1 LPDFAAAWLAFDG
14 FSPES
19 ARGPHTPNLLHARKK
34 WQNLAPPPTPSSSS
48 ARIGDDDLAA
58 LAAAVGAPL
67 YQESVDAGTELELEA
82 EAAAELASASESQ
95 TQQKDFPLR
104 EWVPIIPRGAQ
115 RSTRSPAPT
124 FVPPKKAA
132 SASAP
137 ASASIPL
144 DHPLTADDAV
154 DATDDSRVPTTSSTE
169 TAEAAP
175 ASTLS
180 SRMSRKERILRLAR
194 QNARTPLPE
203 PIEEPQPPTEAENE
217 RVDEESERRM
227 KERTIRERL
236 WRVVGGNY

>member
-1 LPDFAAAWLAFDG
+1 MPDFAAAWLAFDG

-58 LAAAVGAPL
+58 LAAAVGVPL
-67 YQESVDAGTELELEA
+67 YQESVDAGTELEAEA
-82 EAAAELASASESQ
+82 EAELASASESQ
-95 TQQKDFPLR
+95 TQQKNFPPR
-104 EWVPIIPRGAQ
+104 EWVPIIPHGVQ
-115 RSTRSPAPT
+115 RSTCSPAPT
-124 FVPPKKAA
+124 SVPPKKAA

-137 ASASIPL
+137 APASIPL

-154 DATDDSRVPTTSSTE
+154 DATDDSRVPTSTE

-217 RVDEESERRM
+217 RVDEESERRV

-236 WRVVGGNY
+236 WRLVGGNY

>member
-1 LPDFAAAWLAFDG
+1 MPDFAGAWLAFDG

-67 YQESVDAGTELELEA
+67 YQESVDAGTELEAEA
-82 EAAAELASASESQ
+82 EAELASASESQ
-95 TQQKDFPLR
+95 TQQKDFPPR

-124 FVPPKKAA
+124 SVPPKKAA

-169 TAEAAP
+169 MAEAAP

-217 RVDEESERRM
+217 RVDEESERRV

-236 WRVVGGNY
+236 WRLVGGNY